1 MRWKGSF
8 LYRDRHVRWG
18 TKGTEYGT
26 LFAFEDPLLKGEEEQ
41 ALLRKVEANK
51 LTIDMFEQKLRLAGT
66 ICLVSDMD
74 KDGIDMYKG
83 REDVEQAFDAMKNR
97 LESDKTYLRSD
108 EAVRG
113 YFLATF
119 LAMRIYFKILEIL
132 SDKNLMK
139 QISGSEKDIK
149 EGLLHEIKTT
159 DDLRMLFLE

>member
-1 MRWKGSF
+1 
-8 LYRDRHVRWG
+8 
-18 TKGTEYGT
+18 
-26 LFAFEDPLLKGEEEQ
+26 
-41 ALLRKVEANK
+41 
-51 LTIDMFEQKLRLAGT
+51 
-66 ICLVSDMD
+66 
-74 KDGIDMYKG
+74 MYKG